1 MKLPVEEAK
10 LACAPG
16 SVLLFNWF
24 GFSNLPSRPKSYQ
37 GFRETG
43 PWRKR
48 KKACGARW
56 EGERQKKGAFSHRPT
71 PAPSIFRLY
80 GTCLHISH
88 NAPYLPP
95 KILHNLCVSF
105 LLGITAVLR
114 EIENNAYAKKGLG
127 DI

>member
-1 MKLPVEEAK
+1 MCARKCATIQLVWILKFAFAPEKLPGLSRNGPLEKEKESVRGTMGRGKIEERR
-10 LACAPG
+10 
-16 SVLLFNWF
+16 LF
-24 GFSNLPSRPKSYQ
+24 PSPPRP
-37 GFRETG
+37 
-43 PWRKR
+43 
-48 KKACGARW
+48 
-56 EGERQKKGAFSHRPT
+56 PT